1 MSNQLINTYENSTCE
16 LQLISILN
24 ALSSKDAELK
34 FITYI
39 EDPAGRHLNGSKCSL
54 FIHLYLEKGSKTS
67 YPLQFWSEYFYNQR
81 REIKKQNGKVL
92 LSGQCEDEINQ
103 SPSDPSDDLIDL
115 LVKLKLAQLHYRI
128 KVWYASQKSVY
139 PKMLCQNVI
148 APMLPLI
155 KHPRDSTVT
164 KIKTS
169 KVLQASFVQMPG
181 LSIDKLLADPVF
193 AQNSTYRQIADKSN
207 LARKLGN
214 NNEKESFN
222 DREMGTNPKRNYVI
236 AM

>member
-1 MSNQLINTYENSTCE
+1 MSNRLINTYEDSTSE
-16 LQLISILN
+16 LQIISILN

-39 EDPAGRHLNGSKCSL
+39 EDPAGRHGFHLIGSKCSL
-54 FIHLYLEKGSKTS
+54 FIHLSLENASKTS
-67 YPLQFWSEYFYNQR
+67 NPLQFWSEYFYNQR

-92 LSGQCEDEINQ
+92 LSDQCEDEINQ
-103 SPSDPSDDLIDL
+103 SPCDPSADLIDL

-128 KVWYASQKSVY
+128 KVWYANQKRVY

-155 KHPRDSTVT
+155 RHPRDSMVT
-164 KIKTS
+164 KIKIS

-214 NNEKESFN
+214 NNETDHLYDFGN
-222 DREMGTNPKRNYVI
+222 RR
-236 AM
+236 